1 MRKYMIILAV
11 ALAAGSLGLAGC
23 HKNNSQSPADQ
34 IQQGANQMGQ
44 GVKNAATQTG
54 AYMSDAAITSKV
66 KARLAGK
73 QGLSSFDI
81 HVETNNGVVTLTGTV
96 DSQAQRKRA
105 GEVASNTGGVK
116 GVNNELAVNGNSD

>member
-1 MRKYMIILAV
+1 MRKYVIVLAV
-11 ALAAGSLGLAGC
+11 ALAVGSLGLAGC
-23 HKNNSQSPADQ
+23 HKNNSQNSGNQ
-34 IQQGANQMGQ
+34 IKQGANQMGQ
-44 GVKNAATQTG
+44 GVKNAGTEAG

-81 HVETNNGVVTLTGTV
+81 HVKTDSGVVTLTGTV

-105 GEVASNTGGVK
+105 GEVASDTGGVK
-116 GVNNELAVNGNSD
+116 GVNNNIEVKAKQ